1 MTNPIDSF
9 KLNDKNLS
17 KITGFLKEYNGP
29 QTTIMEV
36 CGTHTAEISHCG
48 IPDMLSPKIRLV
60 SGPGCPVCVTVT
72 AYIDRLIELSKEPSN
87 VIVTFGDMLHVT
99 GSFKSLSDT
108 KADGADIRMIYSP
121 DEILAMANINPSKVY
136 IFAAVGFETTTP
148 AYAML
153 IEEAINKNIE
163 NIKILT
169 SLKTM
174 PEAINWVC
182 ENHGEI
188 DGFIAPG
195 HVSTIT
201 GSRLYKTIASKY
213 TMPFAIS
220 GFTGS
225 QILASIASLVLYR
238 RQNRVINLYTSFV
251 TENGNETAQQIVDK
265 YFEPGDATWRGFG
278 KIKNSGMYLRDEY
291 AKYDAGSKN
300 LSSDDFHNPRCC
312 CAKVLTG
319 EFTPNQC
326 PLFGRE
332 CTPTSQQ
339 GACMVSR
346 EGTCF
351 HYFVARR
358 K

>member
-1 MTNPIDSF
+1 
-9 KLNDKNLS
+9 
-17 KITGFLKEYNGP
+17 
-29 QTTIMEV
+29 
-36 CGTHTAEISHCG
+36 
-48 IPDMLSPKIRLV
+48 
-60 SGPGCPVCVTVT
+60 
-72 AYIDRLIELSKEPSN
+72 LIELSKDPSN

-99 GSFKSLSDT
+99 GSRQSLSDAKT
-108 KADGADIRMIYSP
+108 DGADIEMVYSP
-121 DEILAMANINPSKVY
+121 DEMIAMAKLNPARTY

-148 AYAML
+148 VYAM
-153 IEEAINKNIE
+153 IIKEAIKSNIE
-163 NIKILT
+163 NIRILT

-201 GSRLYKTIASKY
+201 GSRLYEEIATKY
-213 TMPFAIS
+213 NMPFAIS

-225 QILASIASLVLYR
+225 QILAAIASLVLHR
-238 RQNRVINLYTSFV
+238 RQDKVINLYNTFV
-251 TENGNETAQQIVDK
+251 TENGNETAQHIVNK

-278 KIKNSGMYLRDEY
+278 KIKNSGMYLREEY
-291 AKYDAGSKN
+291 EKYDAGSKN
-300 LSSDDFHNPRCC
+300 LSSDDSHNPKCRC
-312 CAKVLTG
+312 AQVLTG
-319 EFTPNQC
+319 EINPNQC

-332 CTPTSQQ
+332 CTPSSQQ

-351 HYFVARR
+351 HYFVNKRSDGGIL
-358 K
+358 